1 MTELTAQ
8 QLESLRQ
15 MPSCTISNAIETFNI
30 RPSNQGFMSPKIRCI
45 FPDMGNMIGY
55 AVTAVIA
62 ADSPSTSHVGVPRAE
77 WFDEIL
83 KIPEPRVVVI
93 KDLDYPNP
101 VGSFWGEVQSNIHR
115 ALGCVGTV
123 TDGGVRD
130 LDEMQGI
137 GFFAFASAVLVSH
150 AYVHLADIGVPVT
163 IGGLTINPGDIIM
176 GDKHGVIS
184 IPKEI
189 ATEIPA
195 AARSVEQREREIIG
209 LCNSPDFT
217 VEKLKALIGQRR

>member
-1 MTELTAQ
+1 MTSLSPG

-15 MPSCTISNAIETFNI
+15 IQSCAIANAIETFNI
-30 RPSNQGFMSPKIRCI
+30 RPRNQGFMSPEIKCI

-62 ADSPSTSHVGVPRAE
+62 ASSPPSDRMNVPRTQ

-83 KIPEPRVVVI
+83 KIPQPRVVVM
-93 KDLDYPNP
+93 KDLDYPSL
-101 VGSFWGEVQSNIHR
+101 VGSFWGEVQSNVHK
-115 ALGCVGTV
+115 ALGCVGIV
-123 TDGGVRD
+123 TDGGIRD
-130 LDEMQGI
+130 LDEMHDV
-137 GFFAFASAVLVSH
+137 GFFAFANHVLVSH
-150 AYVHLADIGVPVT
+150 AYIHLVDIGVPVN
-163 IGGLTINPGDIIM
+163 IGGLLVNPGDIIM

-184 IPKEI
+184 IPGEI

-195 AARSVEQREREIIG
+195 AAKRVEEREREIID

-217 VEKLKALIGQRR
+217 PEKLKALISQRY